1 MMRAILLGGL
11 VAGTLDILDAV
22 VFSYAGAGVPPVR
35 VLQAVASG
43 LQGRSAYQGGFA
55 TALLGLTL
63 HFCIAITAAAV
74 FVVASLLMPVLRR
87 HAVTFGLLYGVAV
100 YFTMYWI
107 VLPFSAFRA
116 GPFDWPSFANAILI
130 HTLGVGLPIALIT
143 RRELGPR
150 RSCDPAPWLAMLTG
164 ARNK

>member
-1 MMRAILLGGL
+1 MIRAILIGGL
-11 VAGTLDILDAV
+11 VAGTLDILDAFA
-22 VFSYAGAGVPPVR
+22 FSYAASGVTPVR

-43 LQGRSAYQGGFA
+43 VLGRSSYQGGVA

-63 HFCIAITAAAV
+63 HFFIATTAAAV
-74 FVVASLLMPVLRR
+74 FVAASRAMPALRR
-87 HAVTFGLLYGVAV
+87 HAVTFGLLFGLAM

-107 VLPFSAFRA
+107 VLPLSAFRA
-116 GPFDWPSFANAILI
+116 GAFNWPSFINGILI
-130 HTLGVGLPIALIT
+130 HALGVGLPIALIA

-164 ARNK
+164 GRRP